1 MDSRLTTSRREDAL
15 ARVFQQSSQ
24 GVVVSRLEDATILD
38 ANDAFCSLVGRTAE
52 ELVGTTTTALGLFS
66 QIGRENALRQLRER
80 GTIEGFDAG
89 VRLPSGKTRILAL
102 WAEVLPG
109 PEPLVVVRTTHIDT
123 RMVDA
128 AYTELREAEMRY
140 RALIER
146 AAALIYVETTDEDR
160 PSGSRATYISPYS
173 LELLGYTPEEFTAD
187 PTLWDNM
194 VHPDDREQLFAETNE
209 VELSGRTFRHEY
221 RVVRKDGEIRWVR
234 DDASFLEDPATGISF
249 WQGFML
255 DITEQHRAQEQLAE
269 AEAKFRNLV
278 EATPAITYMD
288 HVKEDDSTDVAP
300 AYISPQL
307 EAVLGY
313 TPEEWLADEDSW
325 GIHVHPEDRVE
336 AERVL
341 DQARLAGRPGSAEYR
356 MVAKDGRV
364 VWIRENSVL
373 ICDEAG
379 DPEFWQGVMLDVTAR
394 KEAEE
399 ALREAEAK
407 FRNLVEAIPAITYV
421 DVIEGA
427 ETDVVGST
435 VYISPQVQ
443 RILGYSP
450 EEWVADPGLWASLLH
465 PDDRERRLATTRE
478 LFSGG
483 RRMSDEYRL
492 IARDG
497 RIVWIQDESTV
508 IADEDGV
515 PRFEQGV
522 MLDITARKEAEEAL
536 REAEAKFRTLVEAI
550 PAITYIDVASDTN
563 KSPTLYISPQVEPIL
578 GYSPEEWMADPKL
591 WMSSLHPDDR
601 EGVLEADQ
609 ASIADSPRLSLEYR
623 LIARDGRVV
632 WIQDESAIVADEDGV
647 PRFEQGVMLDI
658 TARKEA
664 EQAVTEAEA
673 KYRALVERIP
683 AIVYIGE
690 YGEEGDWLYVSPQIE
705 RVLGYTPEEWLTHP
719 HPMQS
724 FTHPEDIAGVRDEEE
739 RAYGRGDAFH
749 AEYRIRSKDGRWVW
763 ILDEASP
770 VLDESGRVL
779 FMQGVMNDTTD
790 RKQAEEELARA
801 LEKLRVLDRLKNT
814 LLHTLSHDLRSPLT
828 AILGAAS
835 TLERL
840 DAELPED
847 ERAHLL
853 HTLAARARGMNTLL
867 TDLLD
872 LDRLDQGIVE
882 PRRFPVDLGEL
893 AHEVILRT
901 EALEGRQVEVDAG
914 RVSVA
919 VDAPKV
925 ERMLENLFSNAAR
938 HTPPDSH
945 IWVRVT
951 AKDGGAMIAV
961 EDDGPGV
968 PDDMKEAIFEAFQRG
983 SDATGLPGTGIGLS
997 LVARFA
1003 ELHGGRAWVEDRP
1016 GGGASFRVFL
1026 PNTGGA

>member
-1 MDSRLTTSRREDAL
+1 MDSRLTTPRREDVL
-15 ARVFQQSSQ
+15 LRVFHESSQ
-24 GVVVSRLEDATILD
+24 AIVISRLEDATILQ
-38 ANDAFCSLVGRTAE
+38 ANDAFGSLVGRSVE
-52 ELVGTTTTALGLFS
+52 ELVGMTATALGLFS
-66 QIGRENALRQLRER
+66 EIGEERALRLLREQ
-80 GTIEGFDAG
+80 GTIDGFDAQ
-89 VRLPSGKTRILAL
+89 VRLPSGKTRILRL
-102 WAEVLPG
+102 WAEVVQG
-109 PEPLVVVRTTHIDT
+109 HEPLVVVRTSHVDV

-128 AYTELREAEMRY
+128 AYNELREAEMRY

-146 AAALIYVETTDEDR
+146 AAALIYVEVPDESCA
-160 PSGSRATYISPYS
+160 SGSRATYVSPYS
-173 LELLGYTPEEFTAD
+173 IELLGYTPDELIAD
-187 PTLWDNM
+187 PALWDDM
-194 VHPDDREQLFAETNE
+194 VHPDDRERLFAETNE
-209 VELSGRTFRHEY
+209 VELNGRPFRHEY
-221 RVVRKDGEIRWVR
+221 RVVRKDGEVRWVR
-234 DDASFLEDPATGISF
+234 DDASLIEDSATGTRF

-255 DITEQHRAQEQLAE
+255 DITEQRDAQEQQTE

-288 HVKEDDSTDVAP
+288 RVKKDDPADVTP

-307 EAVLGY
+307 EAVLGF

-341 DQARLAGRPGSAEYR
+341 DQARVEGGPGTAEYR

-373 ICDEAG
+373 IRDEAG
-379 DPEFWQGVMLDVTAR
+379 NPEFWQGVMLDITRR

-407 FRNLVEAIPAITYV
+407 Y
-421 DVIEGA
+421 
-427 ETDVVGST
+427 
-435 VYISPQVQ
+435 
-443 RILGYSP
+443 
-450 EEWVADPGLWASLLH
+450 
-465 PDDRERRLATTRE
+465 
-478 LFSGG
+478 
-483 RRMSDEYRL
+483 
-492 IARDG
+492 
-497 RIVWIQDESTV
+497 
-508 IADEDGV
+508 
-515 PRFEQGV
+515 
-522 MLDITARKEAEEAL
+522 
-536 REAEAKFRTLVEAI
+536 RTLVEAI
-550 PAITYIDVASDTN
+550 PAITYIDVASDTAN
-563 KSPTLYISPQVEPIL
+563 SPTIYISPQVEPIL
-578 GYSPEEWMADPKL
+578 GYSPEEWMADPEL

-601 EGVLEADQ
+601 ERVLETDR
-609 ASIADSPRLSLEYR
+609 ASFGNESRVSLEYR

-664 EQAVTEAEA
+664 ERAVAEAEA

-683 AIVYIGE
+683 AIVYMGE
-690 YGEEGDWLYVSPQIE
+690 FGEEGDWLYISPQIE

-719 HPMQS
+719 HPMGS
-724 FTHPEDIAGVRDEEE
+724 FTHPEDIAGFRREEE

-763 ILDEASP
+763 ILDEAAP
-770 VLDESGRVL
+770 VLDESGRAL
-779 FMQGVMNDTTD
+779 FMQGVMYDTTD

-801 LEKLRVLDRLKNT
+801 LEKLRALDRLKNT

-893 AHEVILRT
+893 AHEVVLRT
-901 EALEGRQVEVDAG
+901 EALQGRQVDVDAG
-914 RVSVA
+914 RVAVA

-925 ERMLENLFSNAAR
+925 ERMLENLLSNAAR

-951 AKDGGAMIAV
+951 AEDGGAMLVV

-968 PDDMKEAIFEAFQRG
+968 PDDMKKAIFEAFQRG
-983 SDATGLPGTGIGLS
+983 SDAAGLPGTGIGLS